1 MPQLKEWLLH
11 FPRDWTPPQAT
22 EYIRDTTMMLVNSA
36 LPIMQAV
43 GPDRASAMFLTV
55 ILNMARANPVYHENI
70 KDAMARTYDA
80 VEQLDPFKGAEAK
93 T

>member
-1 MPQLKEWLLH
+1 MPNLKEWLLH
-11 FPRDWTPPQAT
+11 FPRDWTQAQAQ
-22 EYIRDTTMMLVNSA
+22 EYVRDTTHSLVNAA
-36 LPIMQAV
+36 LPIMHAV

-55 ILNMARANPVYHENI
+55 VLNMARANPVYHENI

-80 VEQLDPFKGAEAK
+80 IEQLDPFKGAEAK